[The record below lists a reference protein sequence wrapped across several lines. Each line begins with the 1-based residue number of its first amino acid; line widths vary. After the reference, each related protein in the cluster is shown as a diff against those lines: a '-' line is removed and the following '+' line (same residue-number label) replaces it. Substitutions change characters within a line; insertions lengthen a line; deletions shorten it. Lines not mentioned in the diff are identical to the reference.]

1 MTGNGTNSLEEIQ
14 NMTGYNTI
22 NSNNFLLQT
31 DNLSV
36 WKYSWNRKEYN
47 SCYRKF
53 SLAGEYSGCSCCSKR
68 FMMHEKTSYHSCHRQ
83 KFPVKKQTNIRREFY
98 LDYECSWWWIPV
110 AGNISC
116 SMKGIVYC
124 WVKFLSQKERVEQN
138 SSHKKK
144 FSVAWRQFL
153 LMNKIPAAG
162 NIFHSRG
169 KLNVAGNNSYH
180 KPQMKEFLSQEEISC
195 CNRSIPI
202 AGKKQIVSERNLIVW
217 QEFLLTNK
225 IPVAGNIS
233 SSSGKSYATGN
244 NSCQKK
250 TPKKSFLIV
259 WRKFLLMNKI
269 PAAGNISCSKEKLY
283 ATGNNSCDEKGIQNY
298 FLRKKY
304 LYCRKKINYFRKVNL
319 IGWWKFLLMNKIPAA
334 GNIFWSR
341 GSLYA
346 TAYIPFAG
354 RRKFDSAREFSLDDE
369 NSC

>member
-1 MTGNGTNSLEEIQ
+1 MEQIVWRKSKIWQDIIPLIAITSCYRQTTFLYENIPEIERNIIPVTGNFLWQENIPVVVVVVKDSWCMRKLPTIPV
-14 NMTGYNTI
+14 TGR
-22 NSNNFLLQT
+22 NFLLK
-31 DNLSV
+31 N
-36 WKYSWNRKEYN
+36 
-47 SCYRKF
+47 
-53 SLAGEYSGCSCCSKR
+53 
-68 FMMHEKTSYHSCHRQ
+68 
-83 KFPVKKQTNIRREFY
+83 
-98 LDYECSWWWIPV
+98 
-110 AGNISC
+110 NISC

-202 AGKKQIVSERNLIVW
+202 AGKNKIVSERNLIVW

-304 LYCRKKINYFRKVNL
+304 LYCRKKINY
-319 IGWWKFLLMNKIPAA
+319 WMMKIPV
-334 GNIFWSR
+334 
-341 GSLYA
+341 
-346 TAYIPFAG
+346 
-354 RRKFDSAREFSLDDE
+354 DE
-369 NSC
+369 